1 MEKLL
6 LQLDSD
12 KHPSSFDTIVAYDAG
27 ADHVLAYGNVTP
39 GDVRNLVYGAMFTRG
54 GGKLR
59 NSAIFVGGSDV
70 PVGEQILAEA
80 TAAFFGPVRVSVML
94 DSNGSN
100 TTAAAAVLKLLSVAD
115 VKGRRAVVLAGTGP
129 VGYRAA
135 MLLALEGAD
144 VVLTSRR
151 QERAEE
157 AARRL
162 DAAGVRVTPLEAH
175 DAAGTVR
182 ALDGAHVLVAAGT
195 AGVQLVGRVQWS
207 AVPTL
212 RAMADVNAVPPTG
225 IEGIKPN
232 DDGAERGG
240 VIAFGALGVGGLK
253 MKIHKACIARLFEQ
267 NDLVL
272 DTRAIYEVGKGLL
285 RAAE

>member
-1 MEKLL
+1 MDNLL
-6 LQLDSD
+6 LQLDTD
-12 KHPSSFDTIVAYDAG
+12 KHPSAFDTIVAYDAG
-27 ADHVLAYGNVTP
+27 ADHVLAYGNVVP
-39 GDVRNLVYGAMFTRG
+39 GDVRGLVYGVMFTRG
-54 GGKLR
+54 GSKLR
-59 NSAIFVGGSDV
+59 HSAIFIGGSDV
-70 PVGEQILAEA
+70 VVGEQLLAEA

-100 TTAAAAVLKLLSVAD
+100 TTAAAAVLKLLSVTD
-115 VKGRRAVVLAGTGP
+115 VEGQRAVVLAGTGP

-135 MLLALEGAD
+135 MLLALEGAE

-162 DAAGVRVTPLEAH
+162 ETAGVHVTPLQVNDSASTARVLE
-175 DAAGTVR
+175 
-182 ALDGAHVLVAAGT
+182 GASVLVAAGT
-195 AGVQLVGRVQWS
+195 AGVPLVSQAQWS

-212 RAMADVNAVPPTG
+212 RAMADVNAVPPVG
-225 IEGIKPN
+225 IEGVKPN
-232 DDGAERGG
+232 DDGVERAG

-267 NDLVL
+267 NDFVL
-272 DTRAIYEVGKGLL
+272 DTRAIYEVGKQLL
-285 RAAE
+285 QRGD

>member
-1 MEKLL
+1 MDKLL

-12 KHPSSFDTIVAYDAG
+12 NHPSSFDTIVAYDAG
-27 ADHVLAYGNVTP
+27 ADHVLAYGNVAP

-54 GGKLR
+54 GSKLR
-59 NSAIFVGGSDV
+59 NSAVFIGGSDV
-70 PVGEQILAEA
+70 GVGEQMLSEA
-80 TAAFFGPVRVSVML
+80 TGAFFGPVRVSVML

-100 TTAAAAVLKLLSVAD
+100 TTAAAAVLKLLSVTE
-115 VKGRRAVVLAGTGP
+115 VKGQRAVVLAGTGP

-151 QERAEE
+151 QDRAEE

-162 DAAGVRVTPLEAH
+162 EVAGVRVTPVEVNDASSTARTLEG
-175 DAAGTVR
+175 AG
-182 ALDGAHVLVAAGT
+182 VLVAAGT
-195 AGVQLVGRVQWS
+195 AGVQLVAQEQWS
-207 AVPTL
+207 SVSTL
-212 RAMADVNAVPPTG
+212 RAMADVNAVPPVG
-225 IEGIKPN
+225 IEGVKPN
-232 DDGAERGG
+232 DDGAERNN

-272 DTRAIYEVGKGLL
+272 DTRAIYDVGKQLVQ
-285 RAAE
+285 

>member
-1 MEKLL
+1 MDKLL

-12 KHPSSFDTIVAYDAG
+12 NHPSSFDTIVAYDAG
-27 ADHVLAYGNVTP
+27 ADHVLAYGNVAP

-54 GGKLR
+54 GSKLR
-59 NSAIFVGGSDV
+59 NSAVFIGGSDV
-70 PVGEQILAEA
+70 GVGEQMLSEA
-80 TAAFFGPVRVSVML
+80 TGAFFGPVRVSVML

-100 TTAAAAVLKLLSVAD
+100 TTAAAAVLKLLSVTE
-115 VKGRRAVVLAGTGP
+115 VKGQRAVVLAGTGP

-151 QERAEE
+151 QDRAEV

-162 DAAGVRVTPLEAH
+162 EVAGVRVTPVEVNDASSTARTLEG
-175 DAAGTVR
+175 AG
-182 ALDGAHVLVAAGT
+182 VLVAAGT
-195 AGVQLVGRVQWS
+195 AGVQLVAQEQWS
-207 AVPTL
+207 SVSTL
-212 RAMADVNAVPPTG
+212 RAMADVNAVPPVG
-225 IEGIKPN
+225 IEGVKPN
-232 DDGAERGG
+232 DDGAERNN

-272 DTRAIYEVGKGLL
+272 DTRAIYDVGKQLVQ
-285 RAAE
+285 